1 MGEVEQEINLD
12 EITDEALLQS
22 LLDQTEDVDDR
33 KAIRARIQELRTAD
47 KAKREAQR
55 PQADK
60 TASIETRREDRLQ
73 NKVREAAEHKQK
85 TLEMYDKM
93 AKSGPAGSNK
103 KMDIGI
109 LSHSVSQAPGTP
121 AGSLSG
127 IKASDLVE
135 DGLKQR
141 QRDAEERKKRTLAA
155 FDAAART
162 GQAGAPKEVDFE
174 AFKSADVSCY
184 EPVKTE
190 GGATFGS
197 SGGIAKVT
205 KVTSQPGTPVSP
217 GFPGGLKFPQGGTHL
232 DAMEK
237 IIRARQQEADERK
250 ARTLAA
256 YDIIGKQGAGPKV
269 VCLEEFRDINVNDVR
284 LGTKYVASAGFSGG
298 VSKA

>member
-55 PQADK
+55 PQDK
-60 TASIETRREDRLQ
+60 SVSIETRREDRLQ
-73 NKVREAAEHKQK
+73 NKVKEAAEHKQK

-93 AKSGPAGSNK
+93 AKSGPAGANK
-103 KMDIGI
+103 RMDFGI
-109 LSHSVSQAPGTP
+109 LSNSVSQAPGTP

-141 QRDAEERKKRTLAA
+141 QRDAEERKKRTMAA

-162 GQAGAPKEVDFE
+162 GQAGTPKEVDFE
-174 AFKSADVSCY
+174 AFKSADVSGY

-197 SGGIAKVT
+197 SGGVAKVT
-205 KVTSQPGTPVSP
+205 KASTSQPGTPVSP
-217 GFPGGLKFPQGGTHL
+217 GFPGGIKFPQGGTHL

-237 IIRARQQEADERK
+237 TIRARQQEADERK
-250 ARTLAA
+250 RRTMAA

-269 VCLEEFRDINVNDVR
+269 VCLEEFRNINVNDVR